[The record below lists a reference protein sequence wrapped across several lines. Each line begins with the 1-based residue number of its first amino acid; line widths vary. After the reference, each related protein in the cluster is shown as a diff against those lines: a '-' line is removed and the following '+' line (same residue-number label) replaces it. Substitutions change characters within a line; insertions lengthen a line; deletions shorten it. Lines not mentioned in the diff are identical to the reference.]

1 MLRKI
6 VVAVTLCILV
16 PLWPCAASSTET
28 EVGGA
33 NVPSDKDG
41 SYLIAATSKS
51 KRDQMSAEQKRALR
65 KKAMEWCLKTYG
77 HDGYTQI
84 ERVQIK
90 SDGTVVCYIRR

>member
-1 MLRKI
+1 
-6 VVAVTLCILV
+6 
-16 PLWPCAASSTET
+16 
-28 EVGGA
+28 
-33 NVPSDKDG
+33 
-41 SYLIAATSKS
+41 
-51 KRDQMSAEQKRALR
+51 MSAEQKRALR